1 MSNNGK
7 KSAKSVPRAG
17 RLRAPK
23 KGENKMPAKRKV
35 GFVGG
40 LNKLRERKNKREVS
54 DPNAKP
60 QPKITKSVRME
71 YDAQRKMH
79 IQRQVLRQQAAE
91 KRNPYSIISHSSNT
105 SNTSNTSNDMI
116 YEVSEISEESELET
130 MDSENEDMERFCR
143 RMCKKTQEAKDDEIN
158 RQKTAEEQNFRTARN
173 NFMDD
178 KLGDFRARVKS
189 NVAAGKLV
197 LMEYKTNDTF
207 EGYTIKKI
215 LTELLDEKTG
225 LKIMT
230 DYVNPFRLF
239 HYSHKKNQYII
250 EITWATPSAKGA
262 KIAPNKLPPRRRRV
276 RSIQSEQLNKLP
288 NPDITGI
295 TPIADPSVKSSK
307 SKATPKVNK
316 NRNTKKASL
325 KKSTKKSTKKES
337 Q

>member
-7 KSAKSVPRAG
+7 KSTKTVPRAG

-40 LNKLRERKNKREVS
+40 LNKLRERQNKRAVS

-60 QPKITKSVRME
+60 QPKITKTVRME
-71 YDAQRKMH
+71 HDAQRKMH

-91 KRNPYSIISHSSNT
+91 KRNPHSLISY
-105 SNTSNTSNDMI
+105 TSNDMI
-116 YEVSEISEESELET
+116 YEVNEVSEESELET
-130 MDSENEDMERFCR
+130 RDSENEDMERFCR
-143 RMCKKTQEAKDDEIN
+143 RMCKKTQETKDEELN

-197 LMEYKTNDTF
+197 LMEYKINDTF

-215 LTELLDEKTG
+215 LTESLDEKTG

-230 DYVNPFRLF
+230 DHVDPFRLF
-239 HYSHKKNQYII
+239 HYSHK
-250 EITWATPSAKGA
+250 TKGT

-276 RSIQSEQLNKLP
+276 RSIQSEELNKLP
-288 NPDITGI
+288 NPDIT
-295 TPIADPSVKSSK
+295 PIVEPIVEPIESPVKSSK
-307 SKATPKVNK
+307 PNSKVTPKMTK

-325 KKSTKKSTKKES
+325 KKPTKKPAKKV
-337 Q
+337 